1 MLRQWVKSGA
11 AHALCWS
18 GTGKWIGSLAGRRD
32 LPVVLGYHN
41 VVERLPDTTR
51 TSIPAM
57 LITRAMLERHLD
69 WLGKRYQFVSLDEL
83 GDMLQTGASRTKP
96 VAAVTF
102 DDGYRDFYDHAFPL
116 LRRKGV
122 PAAVFVVTGL
132 IGTGRKQVHDRLYLA
147 LAAAFLSHG
156 RSPRDVARAL
166 GRLGIQAPEIPP
178 HRLKHAAGKPFALTR
193 ALLDALPQ
201 AEVLRVV
208 EELESELN
216 LEQSMEAAPESLT
229 WEMVA
234 EIHGAGMTVAS
245 HTRTHAFLTNEKRQ
259 RVLDEVVQSRSEL
272 EKRLGTT
279 VKHFAYPDG
288 RFDDVT
294 VPAVAEAGYRF
305 AYTTCLHRDLSHPL
319 LTIPR
324 KVLWQNSCL
333 DANGRF
339 SPAIMSCQVNRTF
352 DLIAGGCETRHSSA
366 LDGGAHTAKGSFQ
379 VTAP

>member
-11 AHALCWS
+11 AHALYWS
-18 GTGKWIGSLAGRRD
+18 GTGKWIGSLAGHRNG
-32 LPVVLGYHN
+32 PVVLGYHN
-41 VVERLPDTTR
+41 VVERLPDTAQ

-83 GDMLQTGASRTKP
+83 GDILQTGASRTKP
-96 VAAVTF
+96 MAAVTF

-116 LRRKGV
+116 LKRKGI

-132 IGTGRKQVHDRLYLA
+132 VGTARKQIHDRLYLT
-147 LAAAFLSHG
+147 LAAAFLSQG
-156 RSPRDVARAL
+156 RSSRDVDRTL
-166 GRLGIQAPEIPP
+166 GRLGIQPPEIPP
-178 HRLKHAAGKPFALTR
+178 NRLKHAAGKPFALTR

-288 RFDDVT
+288 RFDEVT
-294 VPAVAEAGYRF
+294 VAAVAEAGYTF

-333 DANGRF
+333 DGNGRF
-339 SPAIMSCQVNRTF
+339 SSAIMSCQVDRAF
-352 DLIAGGCETRHSSA
+352 DFMAGGCEARHSSA
-366 LDGGAHTAKGSFQ
+366 VESGAHTAKGSFQ
-379 VTAP
+379 VTAQ